1 MRVTGV
7 VSDAGVG
14 CSGTRR
20 IYFGRGCVEVYFATG
35 RIYMYVCIQVVG
47 TDGVLPMLHA
57 QTEKEGSKAMAS

>member
-7 VSDAGVG
+7 QVLDGFILEEGAIG
-14 CSGTRR
+14 
-20 IYFGRGCVEVYFATG
+20 YMCVEVYFATG

-57 QTEKEGSKAMAS
+57 QTEKEGSKAMASWF